1 MKAAPQT
8 SRLFFAVW
16 PPRASAEALHAWALE
31 TQHATGGRVTRAET
45 IHLTLVFLGEV
56 SDNEL
61 SGAIQAAREA
71 KSDSHVMI
79 LEQAKFWRHNRIV
92 WVGPR
97 ETPEPL
103 GLLVES
109 LKAQL
114 MAKNFKTENR
124 PFAAH
129 ITLIRKAR
137 EPRQLPQLP
146 AVNWPVEEFVLV
158 RSQLSADGSRYE
170 RLESFAL
177 S

>member
-1 MKAAPQT
+1 MKAAPRT

-16 PPRASAEALHAWALE
+16 PPRAAAEALHAWALE
-31 TQHATGGRVTRAET
+31 ARHATGGRATRAET

-61 SGAIQAAREA
+61 CGAIQAAREA
-71 KSDSHVMI
+71 KSNSHAMI
-79 LEQAKFWRHNRIV
+79 LEEAKFWRRNRIV

-103 GLLVES
+103 GILVEN
-109 LKAQL
+109 LKGRL

-129 ITLIRKAR
+129 ITLIRKAD
-137 EPRQLPQLP
+137 EPRQLPPLP
-146 AVNWPVEEFVLV
+146 AVSWPVEEFVLV
-158 RSQLSADGSRYE
+158 RSQLSADGSCYE
-170 RLESFAL
+170 RLASFAL
-177 S
+177 T